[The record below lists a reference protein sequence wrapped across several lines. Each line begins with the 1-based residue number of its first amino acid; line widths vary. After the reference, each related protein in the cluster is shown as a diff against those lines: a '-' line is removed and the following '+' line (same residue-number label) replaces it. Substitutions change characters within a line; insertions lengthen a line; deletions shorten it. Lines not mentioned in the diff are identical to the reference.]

1 MPVGQHKHAARLPRR
16 WRGRLL
22 SAAGVAALALLA
34 FALVRMLGA
43 PIDPPKSPTIQAK
56 PSPVPSAT
64 ATVTAQPSP
73 APVVTTTVA
82 PTAPPP
88 RIGPSSAPPS
98 PSSPPEAGGSSGT
111 PGTGDS
117 ARTMRRGDEGA
128 EVLSLQQRLR
138 EVGIQTAPLNGTY
151 DQPTEAAVQ
160 NYQAMRR
167 IEADPAGVYGPA
179 TRSALEAET

>member
-1 MPVGQHKHAARLPRR
+1 MPVGRHKNAERSHRR

-22 SAAGVAALALLA
+22 PAAGVAALALLA
-34 FALVRMLGA
+34 LALVRMLGA
-43 PIDPPKSPTIQAK
+43 PVDPPESPTIQAK

-64 ATVTAQPSP
+64 TTVTARPSP
-73 APVVTTTVA
+73 APVITTTVP

-88 RIGPSSAPPS
+88 RIAPSSAPPS
-98 PSSPPEAGGSSGT
+98 APSPPEAGGPSGT
-111 PGTGDS
+111 AGTGD
-117 ARTMRRGDEGA
+117 AGRTLRRGDEGA
-128 EVLSLQQRLR
+128 EVLRLQQRLR

-160 NYQAMRR
+160 NYQSMRR
-167 IEADPAGVYGPA
+167 IEADPPGVYGPA